1 VDPKEMLATPQGK
14 DAEPPRGLTDA
25 ERTARYGTR
34 IKFGFV
40 VFSIAIL
47 AVLSGMISL
56 LVSQIFAELTPALEH
71 DLAWKATTGVSA
83 LAREVDLAIITK
95 SAPDVAA
102 ATRKYE
108 TDSDVSAIV
117 VVTES
122 GSVLYRYGDPSLFPV
137 ELFHSGVPGV
147 VRDRGPQLAAYAD
160 ASIEGAL
167 VGRVGLV
174 VSKQRLEAGV
184 DLRRNILLAAGIGCL
199 IALVLSLAFVSLY
212 VGPLLRISNDAF
224 QKLERTTQAALEAA
238 RLKSEFLAN
247 MSHEIRTPMNGVL
260 AMTELLLRTKL
271 DPRQM
276 RFADTVRAS
285 ARTLLTVIN
294 DILDFSKLE
303 AGKYELSP
311 SEFDVR
317 VTLQE
322 LTELLAPRAQAK
334 GIELTCR
341 IAHDV
346 PARLLA
352 DVDRLKQVLTNLL
365 GNAVKFTERG
375 EVALSVSMVERVGDD
390 AVFACAVRDTGP
402 GISLENQAKLFQSFS
417 QVDGSSTRKFGGTG
431 LGLVIARSF
440 VRLMGGDITLVSC
453 VGEGSTFAFTLRVKV
468 VEEAKPEEFRGPHGR
483 RVLIV
488 DDAASTRN
496 VLAEQL
502 VYWGMRCQ
510 TVENAA
516 EALQCI
522 ERALFEGEPF
532 DVALIDSALPDEQG
546 LALARA
552 VVQSPAAMPIVLLT
566 PGPGSVPE
574 YNEAVGRLPTLPKP
588 LRTSDLYDRLMDAFL
603 APERGAHNGKEDAP
617 TSTTRT
623 RLRGHVLA
631 VDDNEINQAVAE
643 ELLRELGLCVDI
655 ASNGLEAFEAV
666 KRFKYDAVLMD
677 CQMPVMDGYTA
688 ARAIRAWE
696 AEQKRPH
703 TPIIALTA
711 HALAGEREKVL
722 LAGMDDYLTK
732 PIPVRTLE
740 VTLEHFLGTEA
751 PSDAEAQLEPVA
763 LPSASVANDVL
774 DALPVPATAD
784 EPLPADALLDPEITR
799 SAKII
804 ALFLRLVPQ
813 QIASLREAIALDD
826 VDEVRLRSHKLKGG
840 CASVGATAMATL
852 CEAIQHDAE
861 QGDITQAK
869 TRTERVHVLYAQTAP
884 LLSPAP
890 PRSAQA

>member
-1 VDPKEMLATPQGK
+1 V
-14 DAEPPRGLTDA
+14 
-25 ERTARYGTR
+25 
-34 IKFGFV
+34 GFV

-47 AVLSGMISL
+47 AVLSGMITL
-56 LVSQIFAELTPALEH
+56 LVSQIFAQLTPALEH
-71 DLAWKATTGVSA
+71 DLAWKVTSGASA
-83 LAREVDLAIITK
+83 LAHEADFAIIMR
-95 SAPDVAA
+95 SAAEVQLAS
-102 ATRKYE
+102 RKYE
-108 TDSDVSAIV
+108 ADTDVSAIV
-117 VVTES
+117 VEE
-122 GSVLYRYGDPSLFPV
+122 GDGHVLYRYGDKTRDPSEF
-137 ELFHSGVPGV
+137 FHAGGPGT
-147 VRDRGPQLAAYAD
+147 VRDLGTTLVAYND
-160 ASIEGAL
+160 ATIEGAL
-167 VGRVGLV
+167 VGRVGLA
-174 VSKQRLEAGV
+174 VSKRRLEAGV
-184 DLRRNILLAAGIGCL
+184 ALRRNILLAAGVGCL
-199 IALVLSLAFVSLY
+199 LALVLSLAFVSLY
-212 VGPLLRISNDAF
+212 VGPLLRITNDAF
-224 QKLERTTQAALEAA
+224 QKLERTTEAALEAA

-271 DPRQM
+271 DARQT

-346 PARLLA
+346 PARLFA
-352 DVDRLKQVLTNLL
+352 DVDRLKQVLTNIL
-365 GNAVKFTERG
+365 GNAVKFTDQG
-375 EVALSVSMVERVGDD
+375 EVAMHISVGQREGHD
-390 AVFACAVRDTGP
+390 AQLICAVRDTGP
-402 GISLENQAKLFQSFS
+402 GISPEDQAKLFQSFS

-453 VGEGSTFAFTLRVKV
+453 VGEGSTFSCTLQVKV
-468 VEEAKPEEFRGPHGR
+468 VEEVKREEFRGPRGR

-496 VLAEQL
+496 VLEEQL
-502 VYWGMRCQ
+502 VYWGMRCN
-510 TVENAA
+510 TVENA
-516 EALQCI
+516 EQALLCI
-522 ERALFEGEPF
+522 EQALFEGAPY
-532 DVALIDSALPDEQG
+532 DLALIDAALPDEQG
-546 LALARA
+546 LTLARA

-566 PGPGSVPE
+566 PGPGSIPE
-574 YNEAVGRLPTLPKP
+574 LDDAVGRLPTLPKP
-588 LRTSDLYDRLMDAFL
+588 LRTSDLYDRLMDAFQ
-603 APERGAHNGKEDAP
+603 APGGGSKGEAEGGTPSAK
-617 TSTTRT
+617 RT
-623 RLRGHVLA
+623 RLHGHVLA

-643 ELLRELGLCVDI
+643 ELLRELGLRVDI
-655 ASNGLEAFEAV
+655 ASNGLEALEAV

-677 CQMPVMDGYTA
+677 CQMPVMDGYSA
-688 ARAIRAWE
+688 ARAIRTWE
-696 AEQKRPH
+696 AEGKHPH

-740 VTLEHFLGTEA
+740 VTLEHFLGADA
-751 PSDAEAQLEPVA
+751 PADA
-763 LPSASVANDVL
+763 SASLDSVRLPEAVVANDT
-774 DALPVPATAD
+774 AKPIAPASIGD
-784 EPLPADALLDPEITR
+784 ERLPAEALLDPEISR

-804 ALFLRLVPQ
+804 ALFLRLVPR
-813 QIASLREAIALDD
+813 QIASLQEAIALGD
-826 VDEVRLRSHKLKGG
+826 VEEVRLRSHKLKGG
-840 CASVGATAMATL
+840 CASVGAVAMATL

-861 QGDITQAK
+861 QGNIAEAK
-869 TRTERVHVLYAQTAP
+869 ARTERVQALYAQTAP
-884 LLSPAP
+884 LLESAP
-890 PRSAQA
+890 TRAAQG